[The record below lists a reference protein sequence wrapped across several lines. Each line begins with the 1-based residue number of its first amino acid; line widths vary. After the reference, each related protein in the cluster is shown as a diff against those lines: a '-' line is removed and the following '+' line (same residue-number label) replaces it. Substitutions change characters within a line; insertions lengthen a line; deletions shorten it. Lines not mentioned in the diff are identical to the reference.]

1 MTESKDQKIP
11 ETKKLLFLNRKAPY
25 GSSLPREALDAVLMA
40 SAFGQEITLV
50 FLGDGVFQ
58 LKKHQ
63 DPSSIEMKNFS
74 KTFAALEMYGVS
86 AVFVE
91 QKSMQQRGLTL
102 DDLLIPAKLIEPDA
116 LGLMLEQQD
125 QVLSF

>member
-1 MTESKDQKIP
+1 MTDSQKQPMP

-40 SAFGQEITLV
+40 SAFGQQITLV
-50 FLGDGVFQ
+50 FLEDGVFQ
-58 LKKHQ
+58 LKKQQ
-63 DPSSIEMKNFS
+63 DPSAIEMKNFS

-91 QKSMQQRGLTL
+91 QNSIQQRGLTL
-102 DDLLIPAKLIEPDA
+102 DDLLIPAQLIQSDA
-116 LGLMLEQQD
+116 LSLMLERQD

>member
-1 MTESKDQKIP
+1 MTKTTEQKTP

-40 SAFGQEITLV
+40 SAFGQQITLV
-50 FLGDGVFQ
+50 FLEDGVFQ
-58 LKKHQ
+58 LKKKQ

-74 KTFAALEMYGVS
+74 KTFSALELYGVS
-86 AVFVE
+86 SIFVE
-91 QKSMQQRGLTL
+91 QTSMEKRGLSL
-102 DDLLIPAKLIEPDA
+102 DQLAIPAEMIQPEA
-116 LGLMLEQQD
+116 LGTLLEEQD